1 MEVAL
6 PHSRYPGAHQQYC
19 TTLPPPSSRGTN
31 MEVPMAGTNTLISGP
46 SRLTGQTL
54 TGKTVA
60 QVREQFASALNIP
73 AKASVT
79 VNGVA
84 VAETQVLV
92 DGEEIVFAKPL
103 GQKG

>member
-1 MEVAL
+1 
-6 PHSRYPGAHQQYC
+6 
-19 TTLPPPSSRGTN
+19 
-31 MEVPMAGTNTLISGP
+31 MAGTNTLISGP

-54 TGKTVA
+54 TGQTVA
-60 QVREQFASALNIP
+60 DVRATFANALNIP
-73 AKASVT
+73 DGATCT

-84 VAETQVLV
+84 VADTQVLV